1 MNEQAVILFFL
12 IAGTFFTI
20 FLYVWKAKKEIE
32 YKRDERWQFI
42 QNKANNT
49 ANYLNYLLLL
59 SIAILDVVLLTND
72 TQITLTLNRVI
83 TCVILFISLRN
94 TIELIALKYFDKR
107 M

>member
-1 MNEQAVILFFL
+1 MNEQAIILFFL
-12 IAGTFFTI
+12 IAGTFLTI

-42 QNKANNT
+42 QNKANNA

-59 SIAILDVVLLTND
+59 SIVILDVVLLTND

-83 TCVILFISLRN
+83 SCVILFISLRN
-94 TIELIALKYFDKR
+94 IIELIALKYFDKR